1 MKICPNCK
9 KEYDDNFAFCVDCGI
24 PLEDVKILIE
34 EPQDETPTVKYCMR
48 CGKQLNTNAAFCSAC
63 GAPAN
68 STNSV
73 SAKPVINVNDYI
85 NKIKTNKN
93 VTGFIGTLKKYIKNP
108 AEALNETANEG
119 NIATTVISSVALLIS
134 IIIFFMCFYY
144 RINEEFYLG
153 QTMFNLCMVVAVFM
167 ALAFVLIPALT
178 TFAAVKLSGKDYNFK
193 RTVSAAAVNTLY
205 LVPFFIVSGLI
216 SFVSFEAGIVLFAV
230 TVIVKVFLSISE
242 LNIVAGNILNSVKT
256 LWASVGIA
264 TVLNAIVISICG
276 SILADLLEEIIYDLI
291 FGSLW

>member
-9 KEYDDNFAFCVDCGI
+9 KEYGDTSAFCVVCGSQLASVQV
-24 PLEDVKILIE
+24 PVE
-34 EPQDETPTVKYCMR
+34 EPQIATPTVKYCSG
-48 CGKQLNTNAAFCSAC
+48 CGNQLDVNAAFCPAC
-63 GAPAN
+63 GTPAN
-68 STNSV
+68 SVNG
-73 SAKPVINVNDYI
+73 KPSINVNDYI

-93 VTGFIGTLKKYIKNP
+93 VTGFVGTLKKYLKNP
-108 AEALNETANEG
+108 AEALNEAVNEG

-144 RINEEFYLG
+144 RVNEEFYLG

-167 ALAFVLIPALT
+167 ALSFMLIPAIT
-178 TFAAVKLSGKDYNFK
+178 TFAAVKLNGKEHSFK
-193 RTVSAAAVNTLY
+193 GVLSASAVSTLY
-205 LVPFFIVSGLI
+205 LVPLFVVSGLI
-216 SFVSFEAGIVLFAV
+216 SFVSFEAGMVLFAV
-230 TVIVKVFLSISE
+230 TVIAKIFLSIST

-276 SILADLLEEIIYDLI
+276 SILGDLLEEIIYDLI

>member
-1 MKICPNCK
+1 MKICPNCQ
-9 KEYDDNFAFCVDCGI
+9 KEYDNAFGFCVDCGM
-24 PLEDVKILIE
+24 PLENANISIE
-34 EPQDETPTVKYCMR
+34 ETQEEMSAAKYCMH
-48 CGKQLNTNAAFCSAC
+48 CGKQLNINAAFCSGC
-63 GAPAN
+63 GTPAN
-68 STNSV
+68 STDRV
-73 SAKPVINVNDYI
+73 SAKPAINVNDYI

-108 AEALNETANEG
+108 AEALNEVVNEG

-167 ALAFVLIPALT
+167 ALSFVLIPAT
-178 TFAAVKLSGKDYNFK
+178 TTLAAVKLNGKEHSFK
-193 RTVSAAAVNTLY
+193 GVLSASAVSTLY
-205 LVPFFIVSGLI
+205 LVPFFIASGLI
-216 SFVSFEAGIVLFAV
+216 SFVSFEAGIVLFVV
-230 TVIVKVFLSISE
+230 TVIAKIFLSIST

-256 LWASVGIA
+256 LWASLGIA
-264 TVLNAIVISICG
+264 TILNAIVISICG
-276 SILADLLEEIIYDLI
+276 SILGDLLEEIIYDLI